1 MREIK
6 FRAWDKSAK
15 RMQWPI
21 QIWNDVNG
29 MGGQEIR
36 ATYEDGEKTFYET
49 CPPNPDVI
57 EDYVLMQFTGLKD
70 KNGKEIYEGDILKVV
85 QRGKIITPMKFNK
98 EPEWTD
104 FYEKIVK
111 VYYEPGMW
119 LTEGSIIGHLVTVN
133 AQARDSG
140 GSIEV
145 IGNIYE
151 NPDLLK

>member
-6 FRAWDKSAK
+6 FRLIKNNKIVGYEKWFSGDGDDHPAGWIYSVDGKTWD
-15 RMQWPI
+15 
-21 QIWNDVNG
+21 
-29 MGGQEIR
+29 
-36 ATYEDGEKTFYET
+36 
-49 CPPNPDVI
+49 
-57 EDYVLMQFTGLKD
+57 GLLILHDHKDRFAGLLD

-145 IGNIYE
+145 IGNIHR
-151 NPDLLK
+151 NPELFTKNPAK